1 MLIAHLFYEIIATM
15 KYVLAILCFGLLSIQ
30 SIAQI
35 DNQNTSVR
43 FEAIENTPDDTPTGL
58 ELPDRDTPG
67 LTNPKEPNDKNPGLG
82 EEDPEINFSTDDG
95 LLDYK
100 TDEAPKYFQKKD
112 KPVLAAYLQNQNLGD
127 VTTKGEYVNV
137 MCRDHEYVDGDRI
150 RVFVNEDVVRS
161 DISLNSSFT
170 TIKLPLQKG
179 INTVDFEALNQ
190 GTSGPNTAELHVY
203 DDKGQLI
210 SAKEWN
216 LGTGYRASFIVI
228 KE

>member
-1 MLIAHLFYEIIATM
+1 M
-15 KYVLAILCFGLLSIQ
+15 
-30 SIAQI
+30 AQI
-35 DNQNTSVR
+35 DSQNTSVR
-43 FEAIENTPDDTPTGL
+43 FEAIDENTPDNTPTGL
-58 ELPDRDTPG
+58 ELPDRNTPS
-67 LTNPKEPNDKNPGLG
+67 LTKTKEPNDKNPGLG
-82 EEDPEINFSTDDG
+82 EEDPEINFNTDDG

-112 KPVLAAYLQNQNLGD
+112 KPVLAAYLQDQNLGD
-127 VTTKGEYVNV
+127 VKTNGEYVNV

-161 DISLNSSFT
+161 NISLTSSFT
-170 TIKLPLQKG
+170 VIKLPLQKG
-179 INTVDFEALNQ
+179 INTIDFEALNQ

>member
-1 MLIAHLFYEIIATM
+1 M
-15 KYVLAILCFGLLSIQ
+15 S
-30 SIAQI
+30 QI

-43 FEAIENTPDDTPTGL
+43 FESIDENTPDDTPTGL
-58 ELPDRDTPG
+58 ELPNRDTPS
-67 LTNPKEPNDKNPGLG
+67 LTNIKKPDDDTPNLG
-82 EEDPEINFSTDDG
+82 NNEPEINFNTDDG

-112 KPVLAAYLQNQNLGD
+112 KPVLAAYLQDQNLGD
-127 VTTKGEYVNV
+127 VKTNGKFVTV

-150 RVFVNEDVVRS
+150 RVFANEDVIRS
-161 DISLNSSFT
+161 DISLTSSFT
-170 TIKLPLQKG
+170 TIKLPLREG
-179 INTVDFEALNQ
+179 INNIDFEALNQ

-203 DDKGQLI
+203 DEKGQLI

-216 LGTGYRASFIVI
+216 LGTGYRASFIII

>member
-1 MLIAHLFYEIIATM
+1 
-15 KYVLAILCFGLLSIQ
+15 
-30 SIAQI
+30 
-35 DNQNTSVR
+35 
-43 FEAIENTPDDTPTGL
+43 
-58 ELPDRDTPG
+58 
-67 LTNPKEPNDKNPGLG
+67 
-82 EEDPEINFSTDDG
+82 
-95 LLDYK
+95 
-100 TDEAPKYFQKKD
+100 
-112 KPVLAAYLQNQNLGD
+112 
-127 VTTKGEYVNV
+127 

>member
-1 MLIAHLFYEIIATM
+1 VLIVHVFYEIIATM
-15 KYVLAILCFGLLSIQ
+15 KYVLAITCFVLLSIQ

-58 ELPDRDTPG
+58 ELPDRDTPS
-67 LTNPKEPNDKNPGLG
+67 LTNPKTPNNEDPNLG

-112 KPVLAAYLQNQNLGD
+112 KPVLAAYLQDQKLGD
-127 VTTKGEYVNV
+127 VTTKGEFVNV